1 MSSKTV
7 PNHKYIFLHRFFS
20 SPSRSLDVSLH
31 DTRTNVFFLNYYYVE
46 MKTEGHIPSQAY
58 KILKAP
64 LSSLCFAKRPFLS
77 GKAICYSQFPCPYII
92 KGQIVEILKK
102 ALGNVLIPE
111 SLESYKSKQITEPT
125 GETIVKSLHLTVSK
139 ISSWIIKL

>member
-7 PNHKYIFLHRFFS
+7 PNHKYIFLHRFFF
-20 SPSRSLDVSLH
+20 SPSRSLDVYLH
-31 DTRTNVFFLNYYYVE
+31 DTRTNVFFFYYYVQ
-46 MKTEGHIPSQAY
+46 MKKEGHIPNQAY

-102 ALGNVLIPE
+102 ALGNVFIPE
-111 SLESYKSKQITEPT
+111 SLESYKSK
-125 GETIVKSLHLTVSK
+125 
-139 ISSWIIKL
+139 